1 MIGTLVV
8 LATSVAIF
16 GWEDVKDNVIGNE
29 TKALLEAK
37 QWVTSTYGAYPIT
50 ISSPDVLK
58 RLDSDNGQ
66 SFEFQSIENSFYV
79 SLVTK
84 TINKD
89 DDPQNIL
96 LNYLKEKGALNILT
110 QQEEFFVRQRNKHLK
125 ILWIFLLCQ

>member
-1 MIGTLVV
+1 MGY
-8 LATSVAIF
+8 
-16 GWEDVKDNVIGNE
+16 KY
-29 TKALLEAK
+29 
-37 QWVTSTYGAYPIT
+37 YGAYPIT

-110 QQEEFFVRQRNKHLK
+110 QQEEF
-125 ILWIFLLCQ
+125 C

>member
-1 MIGTLVV
+1 MGYKYLW
-8 LATSVAIF
+8 S
-16 GWEDVKDNVIGNE
+16 
-29 TKALLEAK
+29 
-37 QWVTSTYGAYPIT
+37 
-50 ISSPDVLK
+50 ISYYDFPPDVLK

-96 LNYLKEKGALNILT
+96 LNYLKEKGALNILI
-110 QQEEFFVRQRNKHLK
+110 QQEEF
-125 ILWIFLLCQ
+125 LLDSGINTLRYFGSFDYVNEEAIV

>member
-1 MIGTLVV
+1 MKLNNGL
-8 LATSVAIF
+8 
-16 GWEDVKDNVIGNE
+16 KDYI
-29 TKALLEAK
+29 
-37 QWVTSTYGAYPIT
+37 AYPIT

-58 RLDSDNGQ
+58 RLDSDYGQ

-89 DDPQNIL
+89 EDPQNIV

-110 QQEEFFVRQRNKHLK
+110 QQEEFLLDFWNKHLK
-125 ILWIFLLCQ
+125 NLDL